1 MQGRDTQKTVLITG
15 ATDGIGLRT
24 AERLAEWGANL
35 YLVGRSEEKT
45 KAVVQALRNQYPEVS
60 IDYSLADLSKP
71 SEVKKTAL
79 EIKSKL
85 NKLHVLLNNVGAFF
99 SKKVLTGDGLESTF
113 ALNHLSY
120 FLLTHHLM
128 DLLKATPNSRI
139 VNTASQAHV
148 GVDLDFANLQGEK
161 KYNGW
166 NAYQMS
172 KLENILFTYEL
183 AERLKDTDITVNA
196 FHPGFVASKFAENNK
211 GIFSGLLKVAKV
223 FAAINLDK
231 GSDTGFFLCT
241 SHMVEGVSGKYFDKS
256 RIKKSTKQSLNIETR
271 KKLWTITEDILRD
284 HL

>member
-1 MQGRDTQKTVLITG
+1 MQGRDSQKTVLITG

-35 YLVGRSEEKT
+35 YLVGRNEKKT
-45 KAVVQALRNQYPEVS
+45 KEVVESLSQKFPDVAIN
-60 IDYSLADLSKP
+60 YSLADLSIPGEVKRTA
-71 SEVKKTAL
+71 SEVK
-79 EIKSKL
+79 SKL
-85 NKLHVLLNNVGAFF
+85 DRLDVLLNNVGAFF
-99 SKKVLTGDGLESTF
+99 SKKALTKDGLESTF

-120 FLLTHHLM
+120 FLLTHHLL
-128 DLLKATPNSRI
+128 DILKNTPNSRI

-148 GVDLDFANLQGEK
+148 GVDLDFNNLQGEK

-183 AERLKDTDITVNA
+183 AERLKDTNITVNA
-196 FHPGFVASKFAENNK
+196 FHPGFVASQFAENNK
-211 GIFSGLLKVAKV
+211 GIFTGLLKVAKV

-241 SHMVEGVSGKYFDKS
+241 SQSVEGITGKYFDKS
-256 RIKKSTKQSLNIETR
+256 KLKNSTKQSLNVDTR
-271 KKLWTITEDILRD
+271 KKLWALTEEILRD